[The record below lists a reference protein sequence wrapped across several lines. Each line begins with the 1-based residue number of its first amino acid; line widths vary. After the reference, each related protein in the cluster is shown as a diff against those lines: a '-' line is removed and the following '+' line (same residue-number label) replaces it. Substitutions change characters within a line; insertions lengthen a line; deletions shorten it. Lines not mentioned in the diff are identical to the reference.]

1 MVSEFFAA
9 GGGDVAIS
17 LIPGEAGV
25 LTVEIDGEM
34 VFDKKTEGGHPNL
47 DRIKEIKADIAQR
60 VRSLG

>member
-17 LIPGEAGV
+17 LIPGDAGV

-34 VFDKKTEGGHPNL
+34 VFDKKTEGGHHNL
-47 DRIKEIKADIAQR
+47 DRIKEIKADIESR
-60 VRSLG
+60 VRAL

>member
-17 LIPGEAGV
+17 LIPGDAGV

-47 DRIKEIKADIAQR
+47 DRI
-60 VRSLG
+60 